1 MFRTASGGNN
11 PTTTTGWDIETDG
24 DLVPTGNK
32 TVDIGSS
39 SKKVDHAYIADAHVE
54 NLEVSSN
61 IFRSST
67 GGDIGSSSAK
77 FDNVHASFFHGD
89 GSNLTGISGG
99 GGGDKFNTTI
109 TNSVQAT
116 VYGYETDIITFP
128 SDNTKR
134 YVIESI
140 SVGNVTTG
148 VGTTVNV
155 IASINPGVTTYSS
168 EYKVYLA
175 YNTPVPDNGLVEL
188 IKEPMVMNPS
198 DVLKVWA
205 TDENNIGVNG
215 SIELYATYTA
225 HDSTDY
231 IAGYG
236 STTNVTTTGIATVYT
251 STSYPTVIQSIKVTN
266 RTDTGDFPITI
277 QIGHG
282 STVTHLAK
290 NLVVPRYA
298 SVELL
303 DRPKRIE
310 TGAAIRMQ
318 QAAAANTIDVIV
330 SGKKITS

>member
-1 MFRTASGGNN
+1 MRT
-11 PTTTTGWDIETDG
+11 
-24 DLVPTGNK
+24 
-32 TVDIGSS
+32 
-39 SKKVDHAYIADAHVE
+39 
-54 NLEVSSN
+54 
-61 IFRSST
+61 ST
-67 GGDIGSSSAK
+67 GGDIGSSSYK
-77 FDNVHASFFHGD
+77 FNNVYATAFHGD

-109 TNSVQAT
+109 TNSVQAS
-116 VYGYETDIITFP
+116 VHGYETDIITFP
-128 SDNTKR
+128 SDSTKR

-140 SVGNVTTG
+140 SLGNVTAG
-148 VGTTVNV
+148 AGQTVNV

-175 YNTPVPDNGLVEL
+175 YNIPVPDNGLVEL
-188 IKEPMVMNPS
+188 LKEPMVMNPS

-215 SIELYATYTA
+215 AIELYASYTE
-225 HDSTDY
+225 HESTDF

-236 STTNVTTTGIATVYT
+236 STTNITTTGVATVYT
-251 STSYPTVIQSIKVTN
+251 STSDPTVIQSIKATN

-277 QIGHG
+277 QIVNG

-290 NLVVPRYA
+290 NLVIPRYA

-310 TGAAIRMQ
+310 AGAEIRMQ